1 MNNHKLLTTESP
13 IIILPSLA
21 AEFGIV
27 EAAFLQQLHYLS
39 QLEKGGLVHNGKK
52 YIYNTVQQW
61 QQKLYCWS
69 EASIE
74 RAIAKLQK
82 LGVILVEKLAPHKS
96 IRTNYYSIDYQKITK
111 IAEFSNGATPE
122 NQHIKIVNHP
132 LNLTEPTPQNEGMDT
147 LNLTESIP
155 SKCGNGYTKKTK
167 ENQKESSK
175 TKNAN
180 FENFAQ
186 PQPATTERQTES
198 PTPPPSNP
206 LATGGTTT
214 PQHPEPT
221 TEQLANLPAAQ
232 TQLLKNLRLLKID
245 IAHNDPNLTHW
256 IATGMVKHISQLAI
270 QKSNGHWQTPA
281 QLGLTKP
288 KANRMGAAA

>member
-167 ENQKESSK
+167 ENQNKSSK

-186 PQPATTERQTES
+186 PQPTTTERQTES
-198 PTPPPSNP
+198 PTPPPAP
-206 LATGGTTT
+206 APALAQGGTTT
-214 PQHPEPT
+214 PQHPDPT
-221 TEQLANLPAAQ
+221 PDQRNQLSTRTLEFYQRLRAAK
-232 TQLLKNLRLLKID
+232 LD
-245 IAHNDPNLTHW
+245 IAHNDPR
-256 IATGMVKHISQLAI
+256 LAYWLKTNQALRI
-270 QKSNGHWQTPA
+270 TQTIVQKSNGHWQTPA
-281 QLGLTKP
+281 QLGL
-288 KANRMGAAA
+288 ANVMGVAA

>member
-1 MNNHKLLTTESP
+1 MNALLTTESP
-13 IIILPSLA
+13 LVLLPSVA
-21 AEFGIV
+21 SEFGIA
-27 EAAFLQQLHYLS
+27 EAVILQQIHYMS
-39 QLEKGGLVHNGKK
+39 QQKGKGIVHDGHKW
-52 YIYNTVQQW
+52 IYNTLDQW
-61 QQKLYCWS
+61 HAKLSCWS
-69 EASIE
+69 MATIE
-74 RAIAKLQK
+74 RAITKLKK
-82 LGVILVEKLAPHKS
+82 LGVILVDRLGHHKS
-96 IRTNYYSIDYQKITK
+96 IRTNYYRIDYLKLTHI
-111 IAEFSNGATPE
+111 PE
-122 NQHIKIVNHP
+122 LSSPAKCENDPIKKQ
-132 LNLTEPTPQNEGMDT
+132 ESTPQNDEMNT
-147 LNLTESIP
+147 SKMRELIP
-155 SKCGNGYTKKTK
+155 AKCGNGITKNTQENTKKSFK
-167 ENQKESSK
+167 SEKSF
-175 TKNAN
+175 
-180 FENFAQ
+180 FEKSQQ
-186 PQPATTERQTES
+186 PTTERQTES